1 MAPSPP
7 APPHRDGP
15 YLAELTAREFTRD
28 VQLDDPPHIICLRFA
43 EDLDPALAAGAVQR
57 PSPPCSKGAP
67 ERRRQRGH
75 RWQLYHIA
83 PSTPAPATSA
93 LARQSLGYGQEAES
107 AHSARRGQMKLVLY
121 GAGGPVAAAIAELE
135 QHHTLRLTDIRPPEV
150 PHPRQGTPTRPGAGR
165 PAPTP
170 KSTSSSPWT
179 SPARSRCSLAE
190 GMDAIVNLS
199 VIRPD
204 PVLSFRVNMMG
215 AYHVMQAAVQHGIKR
230 VVHTGPEVI
239 IGHYWHDFDI
249 TVEAPPRPG
258 TGYYLLTKYLG
269 QEVVRSFSETH
280 DLETIAL
287 YFHVFQPADAPEPM
301 RSASPFLVS
310 WEDTGRAF
318 RCAVEA
324 PHAPPLRAL
333 HHHHR
338 SPAGEVQRRE
348 SQAPPGMGAP
358 RPLPGHWRR
367 RNPR

>member
-1 MAPSPP
+1 
-7 APPHRDGP
+7 
-15 YLAELTAREFTRD
+15 
-28 VQLDDPPHIICLRFA
+28 
-43 EDLDPALAAGAVQR
+43 
-57 PSPPCSKGAP
+57 
-67 ERRRQRGH
+67 
-75 RWQLYHIA
+75 
-83 PSTPAPATSA
+83 
-93 LARQSLGYGQEAES
+93 
-107 AHSARRGQMKLVLY
+107 MKLVLY
-121 GAGGPVAAAIAELE
+121 GAGGPVAAAAIAELE
-135 QHHTLRLTDIRPPEV
+135 QHHTLRLTDLRPPEV
-150 PHPRQGTPTRPGAGR
+150 PHPRQGDADQAGRWPARPHPKEHEFVAVDVTRPEQVLA
-165 PAPTP
+165 A
-170 KSTSSSPWT
+170 
-179 SPARSRCSLAE
+179 AE

-324 PHAPPLRAL
+324 PPMP
-333 HHHHR
+333 HR
-338 SPAGEVQRRE
+338 YEPFIITTDLPQGKFNAEKAKRLLGWE
-348 SQAPPGMGAP
+348 P
-358 RPLPGHWRR
+358 RDRFPGHWRR
-367 RNPR
+367 PNPRPPAPAPERSA